1 MALTAA
7 LTASYIGG
15 NAGTNFSIYYD
26 SFCTGSNFVTGSGG
40 SKEIFTK
47 AELLAGVDVTF
58 PDFSNAAYVKIE
70 SSGTQ
75 NPFCIQCFGPVNI
88 PGGGVPSPSVS
99 PTPSISL
106 TPTPSVTSV
115 TPTPSASPVSRA
127 ITFSLA
133 VGASAISDACDV
145 TTGQTKYIALGQ
157 AISNGLVIYDDAS
170 LTTRTFSSDPG
181 LYGWLQDPDDSN
193 QEYGLDFDSNG
204 TVSVIYTC

>member
-26 SFCTGSNFVTGSGG
+26 SFCTGTNYVTGSGG
-40 SKEIFTK
+40 TKEIFTK

-88 PGGGVPSPSVS
+88 PGGGVPLPSIT
-99 PTPSISL
+99 PTPSITI
-106 TPTPSVTSV
+106 TPTPSLTYVAQ
-115 TPTPSASPVSRA
+115 PSPSPISRTV
-127 ITFSLA
+127 TFSLVIGGTSIA
-133 VGASAISDACDV
+133 DACDV
-145 TTGQTKYIALGQ
+145 STGQTKYIAVGQ
-157 AISNGLVIYDDAS
+157 AISNGLVLYDDPS
-170 LTTRTFSSDPG
+170 LTTRTFGSDPG
-181 LYGWLQDPDDSN
+181 LFGWLQDPGNSN
-193 QEYGLDFDSNG
+193 AEYGLDFDANG
-204 TVSVIYTC
+204 TVSVVNTCT

>member
-7 LTASYIGG
+7 LTASYIGSD
-15 NAGTNFSIYYD
+15 AGTNFSIYYD
-26 SFCTGSNFVTGSGG
+26 SFCTGSNYVTSSGG
-40 SKEIFTK
+40 GKEIFTK

-75 NPFCIQCFGPVNI
+75 NPFCIQCFGPVYI

-133 VGASAISDACDV
+133 IGASAISDACDV
-145 TTGQTKYIALGQ
+145 TTGQTKYIALG
-157 AISNGLVIYDDAS
+157 ASISNGLVIYDDAS
-170 LTTRTFSSDPG
+170 LTNRTFSTDPG
-181 LYGWLQDPDDSN
+181 QYGWLQDPDDGN

>member
-88 PGGGVPSPSVS
+88 PGGGVPSPSIS

-133 VGASAISDACDV
+133 IGASAISDACDV
-145 TTGQTKYIALGQ
+145 STGQTKYIALGQ

-181 LYGWLQDPDDSN
+181 LFGWIQDPDDGN

>member
-75 NPFCIQCFGPVNI
+75 NPFCIQCFGPVII

-99 PTPSISL
+99 PTPSISQ
-106 TPTPSVTSV
+106 TPTPSVT
-115 TPTPSASPVSRA
+115 TPPSSPPASPVSRA
-127 ITFSLA
+127 ITFSL
-133 VGASAISDACDV
+133 VMGGTSITDACDLS
-145 TTGQTKYIALGQ
+145 TGQTKYIAVGQ

-170 LTTRTFSSDPG
+170 LTNRTFSGDPG
-181 LYGWLQDPDDSN
+181 LFGWIQDPDDGN